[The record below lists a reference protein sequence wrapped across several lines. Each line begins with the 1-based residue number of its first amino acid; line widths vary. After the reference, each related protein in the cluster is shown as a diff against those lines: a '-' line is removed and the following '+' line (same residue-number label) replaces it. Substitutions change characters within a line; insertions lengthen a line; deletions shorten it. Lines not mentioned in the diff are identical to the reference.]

1 MNFKKFNQKKI
12 LKYIGVFILV
22 ICALAIWQR
31 ELIAYGLLQL
41 NGQLEVMNNGRRF
54 EELKKD
60 ANFPDSLKAKIK
72 IIEEAR
78 QFGMEKLGMKFSQ
91 NYTKI
96 YDQKGKDILWNVSA
110 SYPYKLEAYEWK
122 FPIVGKFSYKGYFD
136 LEKAKKERDR
146 LKNEGE
152 DLKDEKGND
161 KTVFFDTNIR
171 SVLAWSTLG
180 WFEDVLLSTNLER
193 SEGDLVELILH
204 ELTHATLYVKDSV
217 DFNENLANFVG
228 EEGAKLFLE
237 EKYGKNSKQLNDYI
251 FSLQDSK
258 KYTNFMLLAST
269 SLDSLYNSSSF
280 SNQISEK
287 EQETAKQKY
296 LNLIRSKIDTVSFSD
311 TTWSKRFQKR
321 ELNNTNFMS
330 VRRYNSSQD
339 TLKDIFE
346 KDFNKDL
353 KIFLKYFSDKYPSL

>member
-1 MNFKKFNQKKI
+1 MKRFKFNKKKL
-12 LKYIGVFILV
+12 LKYTGIFLLILSV
-22 ICALAIWQR
+22 LAIWQR

-41 NGQLEVMNNGRRF
+41 NGQLEVMNNARPF
-54 EELKKD
+54 KELKKD
-60 ANFPDSLKAKIK
+60 ATFPDSLKAKIK

-78 QFGMEKLGMKFSQ
+78 KFGMEKLGMKSSQ

-152 DLKDEKGND
+152 EGIK
-161 KTVFFDTNIR
+161 FDTNIR
-171 SVLAWSTLG
+171 SVSAWSTLG
-180 WFEDVLLSTNLER
+180 WFEDVLLSNNLER
-193 SEGDLVELILH
+193 DEGDLVELILH
-204 ELTHATLYVKDSV
+204 ELTHATLYIKDSV
-217 DFNENLANFVG
+217 NFNENLANFVG

-237 EKYGKNSKQLNDYI
+237 EKYGKESKELNDYI

-258 KYTNFMLLAST
+258 KYSNFMLLAST

-280 SNQISEK
+280 SIGLSNDKK
-287 EQETAKQKY
+287 EEAKQNY
-296 LNLIRSKIDTVSFSD
+296 LNLIKSKIDTVSFSNPN
-311 TTWSKRFQKR
+311 WSKRFQQR

-339 TLKDIFE
+339 TLKVMFE
-346 KDFNKDL
+346 KEFNQDL
-353 KIFLKYFSDKYPSL
+353 KTFLKYFADKYPSL

>member
-1 MNFKKFNQKKI
+1 MKRFKLNKKKL
-12 LKYIGVFILV
+12 LKYTGIFLLLLS
-22 ICALAIWQR
+22 ALAIWQR

-41 NGQLEVMNNGRRF
+41 NGQLEVINNARPF

-60 ANFPDSLKAKIK
+60 TNFADSLKTKIK

-78 QFGMEKLGMKFSQ
+78 QFGMEKLGMKYSE

-96 YDQKGKDILWNVSA
+96 YDQKGEDILWNVSA
-110 SYPYKLEAYEWK
+110 SYPYKLDAYEWK

-152 DLKDEKGND
+152 EGIK
-161 KTVFFDTNIR
+161 FDTNIR
-171 SVLAWSTLG
+171 SVSAWSTLG

-193 SEGDLVELILH
+193 DEGDLVELILH
-204 ELTHATLYVKDSV
+204 ELTHATLYIKDSV
-217 DFNENLANFVG
+217 NFNENLANFVG

-237 EKYGKNSKQLNDYI
+237 DKYGKNSKELNDYI
-251 FSLQDSK
+251 FSLQDYK

-280 SNQISEK
+280 LQEISDKDK
-287 EQETAKQKY
+287 EIAKQKH
-296 LNLIRSKIDTVSFSD
+296 LNLIKSNIDTVSFSNPN
-311 TTWSKRFQKR
+311 WSKSFQKR

-339 TLKDIFE
+339 ILKEMFDNQ
-346 KDFNKDL
+346 FNKDL
-353 KIFLKYFSDKYPSL
+353 KVFLKYFADKYPSL

>member
-1 MNFKKFNQKKI
+1 MKCFKFNRKKT
-12 LKYIGVFILV
+12 LKYTGIFLLLLSV
-22 ICALAIWQR
+22 LAIWQR

-41 NGQLEVMNNGRRF
+41 NGQLEVMNNARSF

-60 ANFPDSLKAKIK
+60 VTFPDSLKAKIK

-78 QFGMEKLGMKFSQ
+78 KFGIEKLGMKSSQ

-96 YDQKGKDILWNVSA
+96 YDQKGENILWNVSA

-152 DLKDEKGND
+152 EGIK
-161 KTVFFDTNIR
+161 FDTNIR
-171 SVLAWSTLG
+171 SVSAWSTLG
-180 WFEDVLLSTNLER
+180 WFEDVLLSNNLER
-193 SEGDLVELILH
+193 DEGDLVELILH

-217 DFNENLANFVG
+217 NFNENLANFIG
-228 EEGAKLFLE
+228 EEGAKLFLAK
-237 EKYGKNSKQLNDYI
+237 KYGKDSEELNDYI

-258 KYTNFMLLAST
+258 KYRNFMLLAST
-269 SLDSLYNSSSF
+269 SLDSVYRYGMENSLSDTQ
-280 SNQISEK
+280 NEI
-287 EQETAKQKY
+287 AKQKHF
-296 LNLIRSKIDTVSFSD
+296 NLIKSKIDTVSLSNKN
-311 TTWSKRFQKR
+311 WAKHFQER

-339 TLKDIFE
+339 TLKTIYE
-346 KDFNKDL
+346 GQFNQDL
-353 KIFLKYFSDKYPSL
+353 KAFLKYFSEKHPSL

>member
-1 MNFKKFNQKKI
+1 MKRFKLNKKKL
-12 LKYIGVFILV
+12 LKYTGIFLLV
-22 ICALAIWQR
+22 LSALAIWQR

-41 NGQLEVMNNGRRF
+41 NGQLEVMNNGRSF

-60 ANFPDSLKAKIK
+60 TNFPDSLKAKIK

-78 QFGMEKLGMKFSQ
+78 QFGMEKLGMKPSK

-96 YDQKGKDILWNVSA
+96 YDQKGEDILWNVSA
-110 SYPYKLEAYEWK
+110 SYPYKLDAYEWK

-152 DLKDEKGND
+152 RIND
-161 KTVFFDTNIR
+161 KIIKFDTNIR
-171 SVLAWSTLG
+171 SVSAWSTLG
-180 WFEDVLLSTNLER
+180 WFEDVLLSNNLER
-193 SEGDLVELILH
+193 EEGDLVELILH
-204 ELTHATLYVKDSV
+204 ELTHATLYIKDSV
-217 DFNENLANFVG
+217 NFNENLANFVG

-237 EKYGKNSKQLNDYI
+237 EKYGKNSKELNDYI

-258 KYTNFMLLAST
+258 KYRNFMLLASN
-269 SLDSLYNSSSF
+269 SLDSLYNSDNFLEELSKK
-280 SNQISEK
+280 QK
-287 EQETAKQKY
+287 EIAKQNY
-296 LNLIRSKIDTVSFSD
+296 LNLIKSKIDTVSFSNKN
-311 TTWSKRFQKR
+311 WAKRFQQR

-339 TLKDIFE
+339 TLKNIFE
-346 KDFNKDL
+346 EDFNQDL
-353 KIFLKYFSDKYPSL
+353 KAFLKYFADKYPSL

>member
-1 MNFKKFNQKKI
+1 MKRFKFNKKKL
-12 LKYIGVFILV
+12 LKYTGIFLLVFSAV
-22 ICALAIWQR
+22 AIWQR

-41 NGQLEVMNNGRRF
+41 NGQLEVINKARRF

-146 LKNEGE
+146 LKKEGE
-152 DLKDEKGND
+152 NLKDEKGND
-161 KTVFFDTNIR
+161 KTIFFDTNIR
-171 SVLAWSTLG
+171 SVSAWSTLG
-180 WFEDVLLSTNLER
+180 WFEDVLLSTNLEKE
-193 SEGDLVELILH
+193 EGDLVELILH
-204 ELTHATLYVKDSV
+204 ELTHATLFVKDSV
-217 DFNENLANFVG
+217 NFNENLANFVG

-237 EKYGKNSKQLNDYI
+237 NKYGTNSKQLNNYI

-258 KYTNFMLLAST
+258 KYTNFMLLASN

-280 SNQISEK
+280 SSKFSDENKEK
-287 EQETAKQKY
+287 TKQNY
-296 LNLIRSKIDTVSFSD
+296 LNLIKSKIDTVSFSD
-311 TTWSKRFQKR
+311 TTWSKRFQER
-321 ELNNTNFMS
+321 ELNNTNFMNI
-330 VRRYNSSQD
+330 RTYNSNQD
-339 TLKDIFE
+339 TLKTIFE
-346 KDFNKDL
+346 KKFNKDL
-353 KIFLKYFSDKYPSL
+353 KAFLKYFADKYPSL

>member
-1 MNFKKFNQKKI
+1 MKRFKFNRKKT
-12 LKYIGVFILV
+12 LKYTGFFLLV
-22 ICALAIWQR
+22 IIALAIWQR

-41 NGQLEVMNNGRRF
+41 NGQLEVMNNGRSF

-60 ANFPDSLKAKIK
+60 AAFPDSLKAKIK

-78 QFGMEKLGMKFSQ
+78 QFGMEKLGMTFSQ

-110 SYPYKLEAYEWK
+110 SYPYKLEAYQWK

-136 LEKAKKERDR
+136 LEKVKKERDR

-152 DLKDEKGND
+152 KING

-171 SVLAWSTLG
+171 SVSAWSTLG
-180 WFEDVLLSTNLER
+180 WFEDVLLSNNLER
-193 SEGDLVELILH
+193 DEGDLVELILH
-204 ELTHATLYVKDSV
+204 ELTHATLYIKDSV
-217 DFNENLANFVG
+217 NFNENLANFVG

-237 EKYGKNSKQLNDYI
+237 EKYGKDSKELNDYI

-258 KYTNFMLLAST
+258 KYLNFMLLAST
-269 SLDSLYNSSSF
+269 SLDSVYNSNEF
-280 SNQISEK
+280 LKQVSEEQK
-287 EQETAKQKY
+287 EITKQNY
-296 LNLIRSKIDTVSFSD
+296 LNLIKSKIDTVSFSNQN
-311 TTWSKRFQKR
+311 WSKRFQKR

-339 TLKDIFE
+339 TLKTMFE
-346 KDFNKDL
+346 SEFNQDL
-353 KIFLKYFSDKYPSL
+353 KKFLKYFADKYPSI

>member
-1 MNFKKFNQKKI
+1 MKRFKLNKKKLLKFTGI
-12 LKYIGVFILV
+12 FLLLISV
-22 ICALAIWQR
+22 LAIWQR

-41 NGQLEVMNNGRRF
+41 NGQLKVINKSRSF
-54 EELKKD
+54 EELRKET
-60 ANFPDSLKAKIK
+60 NFPDSLKAKIK

-78 QFGMEKLGMKFSQ
+78 KFGMEKLGMKYSE

-152 DLKDEKGND
+152 KIND
-161 KTVFFDTNIR
+161 KTIFFDTNIR
-171 SVLAWSTLG
+171 SVSAWSTLG
-180 WFEDVLLSTNLER
+180 WFEDVLLSNNLER
-193 SEGDLVELILH
+193 EEGDLVELILH

-217 DFNENLANFVG
+217 EFNENLANFIG

-237 EKYGKNSKQLNDYI
+237 GKYGKNSKELNDYI
-251 FSLQDSK
+251 SSLQDFK
-258 KYTNFMLLAST
+258 KYRNFMLSAAT
-269 SLDSLYNSSSF
+269 SLDSLYNSSTF
-280 SNQISEK
+280 LNEFLDDKK
-287 EQETAKQKY
+287 EIQKQNY
-296 LNLIRSKIDTVSFSD
+296 LNLIKSKMDTVSFSNSSW
-311 TTWSKRFQKR
+311 TKRFQNRK
-321 ELNNTNFMS
+321 LNNTNFMS

-339 TLKDIFE
+339 TLRIILK
-346 KDFNKDL
+346 KQFNQDL
-353 KIFLKYFSDKYPSL
+353 KAFLKYFSNKYPSL

>member
-1 MNFKKFNQKKI
+1 MKRFKINKKKL
-12 LKYIGVFILV
+12 LKLIGIFLLV
-22 ICALAIWQR
+22 LIALAIWQR

-41 NGQLEVMNNGRRF
+41 NGQLKVINNARPF

-78 QFGMEKLGMKFSQ
+78 RFGMEKLGMKQSE

-122 FPIVGKFSYKGYFD
+122 FPIAGKFSYRGYFD

-152 DLKDEKGND
+152 NIND
-161 KTVFFDTNIR
+161 TTIFFDTNIR
-171 SVLAWSTLG
+171 SVSAWSTLG
-180 WFEDVLLSTNLER
+180 WFEDVLLSNNLKR

-204 ELTHATLYVKDSV
+204 ELTHATLFVKDSIN
-217 DFNENLANFVG
+217 FNENLANFIG
-228 EEGAKLFLE
+228 EEGVKLFLE
-237 EKYGKNSKQLNDYI
+237 DKYGANSEELKDYI

-258 KYTNFMLLAST
+258 KYTNFMLLASN
-269 SLDSLYNSSSF
+269 SLDSIYNSDFFIKKLS
-280 SNQISEK
+280 K
-287 EQETAKQKY
+287 ESRETTKQDYFEFIKE
-296 LNLIRSKIDTVSFSD
+296 KIDTVSFSNQN
-311 TTWSKRFQKR
+311 WSKNFQKR

-330 VRRYNSSQD
+330 ARRYNSSQD
-339 TLKDIFE
+339 TLKIMFE
-346 KDFNKDL
+346 EQFNKDL
-353 KIFLKYFSDKYPSL
+353 KKFLKYFADKYPSL

>member
-1 MNFKKFNQKKI
+1 MKRLNRKKLLKI
-12 LKYIGVFILV
+12 TGIFFLLLAI
-22 ICALAIWQR
+22 LAIWQR

-41 NGQLEVMNNGRRF
+41 GGQLEVINKARSF

-60 ANFPDSLKAKIK
+60 TTFPDSLKAKIK

-110 SYPYKLEAYEWK
+110 AYPYKLEAYQWK

-152 DLKDEKGND
+152 NGIL
-161 KTVFFDTNIR
+161 FDTNIR
-171 SVLAWSTLG
+171 SVSAWSTLG
-180 WFEDVLLSTNLER
+180 WFEDVLLSNNLDRE
-193 SEGDLVELILH
+193 EGDLVELILH

-217 DFNENLANFVG
+217 EFNENLANFVG

-237 EKYGKNSKQLNDYI
+237 KKYGKDSEELKDYI
-251 FSLQDSK
+251 FSLQDYQ
-258 KYTNFMLLAST
+258 KYKNFMLSAAN
-269 SLDSLYNSSSF
+269 SLDKLYQNASDNSF
-280 SNQISEK
+280 PPMRK
-287 EQETAKQKY
+287 EEAKQNHF
-296 LNLIRSKIDTVSFSD
+296 NLIKSKIDTVSFSNPN
-311 TTWSKRFQKR
+311 WAKRFQER

-330 VRRYNSSQD
+330 VRRYNASQD
-339 TLKDIFE
+339 TLKTIFKE
-346 KDFNKDL
+346 QFDSDL
-353 KIFLKYFSDKYPSL
+353 KAFLTYFSEKYPSL

>member
-1 MNFKKFNQKKI
+1 MKRFKFNKKKI
-12 LKYIGVFILV
+12 LKYTGIFFLLLSVLV
-22 ICALAIWQR
+22 IWQR
-31 ELIAYGLLQL
+31 ELITYGLLQL
-41 NGQLEVMNNGRRF
+41 NGQLEVMNNAHPF

-60 ANFPDSLKAKIK
+60 AHFPDSLKAKIK

-78 QFGMEKLGMKFSQ
+78 KFGIEKLGMKFSQ

-96 YDQKGKDILWNVSA
+96 YDQQGKDILWNVSA
-110 SYPYKLEAYEWK
+110 SYPYKLKAYEWK

-152 DLKDEKGND
+152 EGIK
-161 KTVFFDTNIR
+161 FDTNIR
-171 SVLAWSTLG
+171 SVSAWSTLG

-193 SEGDLVELILH
+193 NEGDLVELILH

-217 DFNENLANFVG
+217 EFNENLANFVG
-228 EEGAKLFLE
+228 EEGAKLFLA
-237 EKYGKNSKQLNDYI
+237 EKYGKDSKELKDYI

-258 KYTNFMLLAST
+258 KYRNFMLLAS
-269 SLDSLYNSSSF
+269 SALDSVYNSSSF
-280 SNQISEK
+280 SKEISTDKK
-287 EQETAKQKY
+287 EIAKQNY
-296 LNLIRSKIDTVSFSD
+296 LNLIKSKIDTVSFSNPN
-311 TTWSKRFQKR
+311 WAKRFQER

-339 TLKDIFE
+339 TLKTIFE
-346 KDFNKDL
+346 KEFNQDL
-353 KIFLKYFSDKYPSL
+353 KAFLNYFAEKYPSL

>member
-1 MNFKKFNQKKI
+1 MNFKKFNRKKI
-12 LKYIGVFILV
+12 LKYTGIFLLILS
-22 ICALAIWQR
+22 ALAIWQR

-41 NGQLEVMNNGRRF
+41 NGQLEVMNNARPF

-60 ANFPDSLKAKIK
+60 VNFADSLKAKIK

-78 QFGMEKLGMKFSQ
+78 KFGMEKLGMKYSE

-96 YDQKGKDILWNVSA
+96 YDQKGEDILWNVSA

-152 DLKDEKGND
+152 EGIK
-161 KTVFFDTNIR
+161 FDTNIR
-171 SVLAWSTLG
+171 SVSAWSTLG

-193 SEGDLVELILH
+193 EEGDLVELILH
-204 ELTHATLYVKDSV
+204 ELTHATLYIKDSV
-217 DFNENLANFVG
+217 EFNENLANFVG

-237 EKYGKNSKQLNDYI
+237 EKYGKDSKELNDYI
-251 FSLQDSK
+251 FSLQDYK
-258 KYTNFMLLAST
+258 KYSDFMLLAST
-269 SLDSLYNSSSF
+269 SLDSLYNSTHF
-280 SNQISEK
+280 SNQLLDKEK
-287 EQETAKQKY
+287 ETTKQNY
-296 LNLIRSKIDTVSFSD
+296 LNLIKSKIDTVSFSD
-311 TTWSKRFQKR
+311 SIWSKRFQER

-330 VRRYNSSQD
+330 VRTYNSSQD
-339 TLKDIFE
+339 TLKTMFE

-353 KIFLKYFSDKYPSL
+353 KAFLKYFADKYPSL

>member
-1 MNFKKFNQKKI
+1 MKRFKFNKKKI
-12 LKYIGVFILV
+12 LKYTGIFLLLLA
-22 ICALAIWQR
+22 ALAVWQR

-78 QFGMEKLGMKFSQ
+78 QFGMEKLGMKYSE

-96 YDQKGKDILWNVSA
+96 YDQKGEDILWNVSA
-110 SYPYKLEAYEWK
+110 SYPYELKAYEWK
-122 FPIVGKFSYKGYFD
+122 FPIAGKFSYRGYFD

-152 DLKDEKGND
+152 NIDEK
-161 KTVFFDTNIR
+161 TILFDTNIR
-171 SVLAWSTLG
+171 SVSAWLTLG
-180 WFEDVLLSTNLER
+180 WFEDVLLSNNLER

-217 DFNENLANFVG
+217 NFNENLANFVG
-228 EEGAKLFLE
+228 EEGAKLFLKD
-237 EKYGKNSKQLNDYI
+237 KYGKNSKELNDYI
-251 FSLQDSK
+251 FSLQDYK
-258 KYTNFMLLAST
+258 KYKDFMLAAST
-269 SLDSLYNSSSF
+269 SLDSLYTSSDF
-280 SNQISEK
+280 LGKKLAIEK
-287 EQETAKQKY
+287 EIAKQNY
-296 LNLIRSKIDTVSFSD
+296 LNLIKSKIDTVSFSNKN
-311 TTWSKRFQKR
+311 WSKNFQKR

-330 VRRYNSSQD
+330 IRRYNSSQD
-339 TLKDIFE
+339 TLKIMFE
-346 KDFNKDL
+346 NNFKQDL
-353 KIFLKYFSDKYPSL
+353 KVFLKYFSDKYPSL

>member
-1 MNFKKFNQKKI
+1 MKRFKLNKKKI
-12 LKYIGVFILV
+12 LKYAG
-22 ICALAIWQR
+22 ICFLLCAILAIWQR
-31 ELIAYGLLQL
+31 ELIAYGFLQL
-41 NGQLEVMNNGRRF
+41 NGQLEVMNNARSF

-60 ANFPDSLKAKIK
+60 KNFPDSLKAKIK

-78 QFGMEKLGMKFSQ
+78 QFGMEKLGMKPSQ

-152 DLKDEKGND
+152 EGIK
-161 KTVFFDTNIR
+161 FDTNIR
-171 SVLAWSTLG
+171 SVSAWSTLG
-180 WFEDVLLSTNLER
+180 WFEDVLLSNNLKR

-217 DFNENLANFVG
+217 NFNENLANFVG

-237 EKYGKNSKQLNDYI
+237 EKYGKKSKELNEYI
-251 FSLQDSK
+251 FLLQDSK
-258 KYTNFMLLAST
+258 RYRSFMLLAST
-269 SLDSLYNSSSF
+269 SLDSVYEYSSNNSF
-280 SNQISEK
+280 SEEK
-287 EQETAKQKY
+287 TEKMKQQHF
-296 LNLIRSKIDTVSFSD
+296 NLIKSKIDTVSFSNKN
-311 TTWSKRFQKR
+311 WAKRFQER

-339 TLKDIFE
+339 TLKNIFE
-346 KDFNKDL
+346 ERFNQDL
-353 KIFLKYFSDKYPSL
+353 KAFLKYFSEKYPSL

>member
-1 MNFKKFNQKKI
+1 MKRFKFNRKKT
-12 LKYIGVFILV
+12 LKYIGIFLLV
-22 ICALAIWQR
+22 LSALAIWQR

-41 NGQLEVMNNGRRF
+41 NGQLEVMNNARPF

-60 ANFPDSLKAKIK
+60 VNFADSLKAKIK

-78 QFGMEKLGMKFSQ
+78 KFGMEKLGMKYSE
-91 NYTKI
+91 NYTRI
-96 YDQKGKDILWNVSA
+96 YDQKGEDILWNVSA

-122 FPIVGKFSYKGYFD
+122 FPIGGKFSYKGYFD

-152 DLKDEKGND
+152 RIND
-161 KTVFFDTNIR
+161 KIIKFDTNIR
-171 SVLAWSTLG
+171 SVSAWSTLG

-193 SEGDLVELILH
+193 DEGDLVELILH
-204 ELTHATLYVKDSV
+204 ELTHATLYIKDSV
-217 DFNENLANFVG
+217 NFNENLANFVG

-237 EKYGKNSKQLNDYI
+237 EKYDKNSKELNDYI

-258 KYTNFMLLAST
+258 KYSNFMLLAST

-280 SNQISEK
+280 SKEISNDKK
-287 EQETAKQKY
+287 EIAKQNY
-296 LNLIRSKIDTVSFSD
+296 LNLIKSKIDTVSFSNPN
-311 TTWSKRFQKR
+311 WAKRFQER

-339 TLKDIFE
+339 TLKTMFE

-353 KIFLKYFSDKYPSL
+353 KAFLKYFANKYPSL